1 MAIIT
6 YTGGTLSW
14 GDEVID
20 LGTGTVTITIRERSV
35 IRDRSC
41 VVCGAK
47 WVDYSDGSSVFES
60 CIATLHASERQVGVG
75 FCLCGH
81 PSAEHVWNPMVERAS
96 CMLCDALSEDCDR
109 YRPSVRRNESDP

>member
-1 MAIIT
+1 MGEAKRRREAIARGEPDPGPSAPT
-6 YTGGTLSW
+6 PT
-14 GDEVID
+14 
-20 LGTGTVTITIRERSV
+20 
-35 IRDRSC
+35 
-41 VVCGAK
+41 
-47 WVDYSDGSSVFES
+47 
-60 CIATLHASERQVGVG
+60 TLHASERQVGVG